1 MVAKTRYIVRII
13 FTKTYL
19 LLISLFVLTFISC
32 SKNDGGSTNNLLVGT
47 WKYSEMYADPGNG
60 SGVFTPVT
68 SNKTLTFDANGT
80 VTSNGSLCDMS
91 TASNASSTG
100 TYTAATNTINPNS
113 CPSSNIIY
121 EFSGTSLILNYPCI
135 EPCKAKFVKVQ

>member
-1 MVAKTRYIVRII
+1 MKTI
-13 FTKTYL
+13 K
-19 LLISLFVLTFISC
+19 LLISLVFLNLISC
-32 SKNDGGSTNNLLVGT
+32 NKSDTVNTPNTLVGT

-100 TYTAATNTINPNS
+100 TYTATTNTINPNS